1 MLEKLWPS
9 NSGILIHVVYMCLFF
24 QTLNMAENL
33 HVQNLSW
40 QWTYMVTDKLG
51 SFLEVYVVISI

>member
-9 NSGILIHVVYMCLFF
+9 NAGILIHVVYMCLFF